1 MGFYS
6 ESMPE
11 PKCQID
17 WSKDGSSNLA
27 DLHWSDLHQE
37 ETEITVS
44 SFSYD
49 SNKIK
54 KINEVTKVGY
64 VFKLSRQELIEQE
77 KLNDAYEKL
86 IGYEQSI
93 IEEQKE
99 INNAL
104 IALQDFHD
112 EETKALLNEYR
123 QLLSRI
129 ERLPEA

>member
-1 MGFYS
+1 
-6 ESMPE
+6 MPE
-11 PKCQID
+11 PPMLESKYQID

-27 DLHWSDLHQE
+27 DLHWSGLPEE
-37 ETEITVS
+37 ETEITVC
-44 SFSYD
+44 SFSCD
-49 SNKIK
+49 SNGIK
-54 KINEVTKVGY
+54 
-64 VFKLSRQELIEQE
+64 

-86 IGYEQSI
+86 IRYEQNI

-99 INNAL
+99 INKTL

-112 EETKALLNEYR
+112 EEIKALLSEHR

>member
-1 MGFYS
+1 
-6 ESMPE
+6 MPE

-44 SFSYD
+44 SFSCD
-49 SNKIK
+49 SN
-54 KINEVTKVGY
+54 
-64 VFKLSRQELIEQE
+64 
-77 KLNDAYEKL
+77 
-86 IGYEQSI
+86 
-93 IEEQKE
+93 E
-99 INNAL
+99 INKAL

-112 EETKALLNEYR
+112 EEIKALLNENR

>member
-49 SNKIK
+49 SNEIK
-54 KINEVTKVGY
+54 RINEATNKVA
-64 VFKLSRQELIEQE
+64 F
-77 KLNDAYEKL
+77 
-86 IGYEQSI
+86 
-93 IEEQKE
+93 
-99 INNAL
+99 
-104 IALQDFHD
+104 
-112 EETKALLNEYR
+112 LNEHR

-129 ERLPEA
+129 ERLPKA